1 MKQLKYVGRL
11 LAMGAMMVSCSLDFN
26 PTGAYSDA
34 TFWLSEKNAES
45 GLVGCYLPLSHG
57 SMYGGLAMAME
68 ECASPNAYNYD
79 NRANWNDIAQGTQTA
94 EGGIFSGRWQDAYIG
109 IGRCNTLLANIDQNT
124 ELNQDRID
132 QMKAQARFLRALYY
146 SILVNY
152 YDDVPFITDAPDIV
166 QENLPRTDRKEIV
179 TFMVEELDSVSK
191 ILPSSYSAQE
201 DQGRATSGAA
211 LALKAKIL
219 FFEASPLFNTEN
231 SQEAWRKAAD
241 AAEAVMQLGYGLH
254 DDYEEL
260 FSEDGEHSSECI
272 FDVEFV
278 DEPKGLGHS
287 TDIVMRQWN
296 NAAPLKNFVDA
307 YWMEDGKPREESQ
320 YADAENYE
328 HMDPRFYKT
337 IVYPG
342 ATWMGEVVKTD
353 NTNVLFTNRQTG
365 FIYKKYTVYTE
376 KTPTEDE
383 RNLGEDCSPI
393 NIMLLRYADI
403 LLMYAEAK
411 NELGEM
417 DETVWNTT
425 IRAIRQRAG
434 FTAASALDFPGGS
447 KEDIMTHI
455 RYERRIEFA
464 GEGTYY
470 NDLRRWKRAEE
481 EMANLNIYRYDGV
494 QIGTRNFNKDRDYWW
509 PVPASQ
515 IEADPALRPN
525 NPGW

>member
-1 MKQLKYVGRL
+1 M
-11 LAMGAMMVSCSLDFN
+11 
-26 PTGAYSDA
+26 
-34 TFWLSEKNAES
+34 
-45 GLVGCYLPLSHG
+45 
-57 SMYGGLAMAME
+57 
-68 ECASPNAYNYD
+68 
-79 NRANWNDIAQGTQTA
+79 
-94 EGGIFSGRWQDAYIG
+94 
-109 IGRCNTLLANIDQNT
+109 
-124 ELNQDRID
+124 
-132 QMKAQARFLRALYY
+132 
-146 SILVNY
+146 
-152 YDDVPFITDAPDIV
+152 
-166 QENLPRTDRKEIV
+166 
-179 TFMVEELDSVSK
+179 
-191 ILPSSYSAQE
+191 
-201 DQGRATSGAA
+201 
-211 LALKAKIL
+211 
-219 FFEASPLFNTEN
+219 
-231 SQEAWRKAAD
+231 
-241 AAEAVMQLGYGLH
+241 
-254 DDYEEL
+254 
-260 FSEDGEHSSECI
+260 
-272 FDVEFV
+272 
-278 DEPKGLGHS
+278 GHS

>member
-1 MKQLKYVGRL
+1 
-11 LAMGAMMVSCSLDFN
+11 
-26 PTGAYSDA
+26 
-34 TFWLSEKNAES
+34 
-45 GLVGCYLPLSHG
+45 
-57 SMYGGLAMAME
+57 
-68 ECASPNAYNYD
+68 
-79 NRANWNDIAQGTQTA
+79 
-94 EGGIFSGRWQDAYIG
+94 
-109 IGRCNTLLANIDQNT
+109 
-124 ELNQDRID
+124 
-132 QMKAQARFLRALYY
+132 
-146 SILVNY
+146 
-152 YDDVPFITDAPDIV
+152 
-166 QENLPRTDRKEIV
+166 
-179 TFMVEELDSVSK
+179 
-191 ILPSSYSAQE
+191 
-201 DQGRATSGAA
+201 
-211 LALKAKIL
+211 
-219 FFEASPLFNTEN
+219 
-231 SQEAWRKAAD
+231 
-241 AAEAVMQLGYGLH
+241 MQLGYGLH